1 MTQDTSL
8 DTEYWRVRET
18 CAYFWMETW
27 QIGAVEGEDA
37 FSFLQT
43 QTTNDCLAPKTGEG
57 CANAIVT
64 RKGNLRG
71 TFTLYKTG
79 DHEGFLLME
88 RNQAD
93 QVIEALEEFHFREA
107 LTFTREVPGLCLL
120 GLQGPKTPALINEA
134 TGQIHLDFKTSEIRE
149 ISVQGHKVW
158 ALEKSL
164 TGETGLVLAFEES
177 ARSQV
182 FEAIE
187 EAGKSTGFGPVSYEA
202 LETLRVEA
210 GLPVFGL
217 DMDEKMLL
225 PETGLEHTAVSYHK
239 GCYTGQ
245 EVIARLK
252 TYGAPSFALMG
263 ITLEEGATEIQHN
276 AEMKLGNKRL
286 GVVKTGAYSPSLGR
300 NIALAYIQKD
310 YRSPD
315 QVLEITVDG
324 KPQKITTALLPFYQ
338 PVSNLTR
345 AEELH
350 GQAMEIYKKEDNLDR
365 PIALL
370 REAIALAP
378 KFALGY
384 EALGVLLSKQNKLD
398 EAIALMKRLVEID
411 PGEIMAHSNL
421 SVYYM
426 QQGRIEEAEAEKG
439 EATAIQF
446 EKIIEEK
453 QKEKALQAQSKEQE
467 AERERQVGMF
477 KQVLEIDPVDQ
488 VANFGLGTIFFE
500 KGLYDEALGPLET
513 VVANFKDYSA
523 AYLALGKTLEKLA
536 RKDEAAEVYKKG
548 IAAASKKGDLMPLR
562 DMQNRLNKL
571 SDTTTG

>member
-1 MTQDTSL
+1 MTQDLTL
-8 DTEYWRVRET
+8 DTEYRRVRET
-18 CAYFWMETW
+18 CGYFWMETW
-27 QIGAVEGEDA
+27 QVGTIEGKDA
-37 FSFLQT
+37 FSYLQT
-43 QTTNDCLAPKTGEG
+43 QTTNDCLALKTREG

-79 DHEGFLLME
+79 DESAFILME
-88 RNQAD
+88 RMQAD
-93 QVIEALEEFHFREA
+93 QVIASLQEFHFREA
-107 LTFTREVPGLCLL
+107 FTFTKEISGYCLL
-120 GLQGPKTPALINEA
+120 GLQGPKSLALLNDL
-134 TGQIHLDFKTSEIRE
+134 TGQVLLDFKTCENRELNIR
-149 ISVQGHKVW
+149 GHKVW

-164 TGETGLVLAFEES
+164 TGETGFVLAFDES
-177 ARSQV
+177 VRAQV

-187 EAGKSTGFGPVSYEA
+187 DIGKAVGLGPVEHEA
-202 LETLRVEA
+202 MDTLRIEA
-210 GLPVFGL
+210 GLPIFGL

-263 ITLEEGATEIQHN
+263 IVQEEGALPLQHN
-276 AEMKLGNKRL
+276 AEMKLGSKRL
-286 GVVKTGAYSPSLGR
+286 GVVKSSVYSPSLER

-310 YRSPD
+310 FRSPD
-315 QVLEITVDG
+315 QTLDVTVEG
-324 KPQKITTALLPFYQ
+324 QPYKITTALLPFYQ
-338 PVSNLTR
+338 PVSNLAR

-350 GQAMEIYKKEDNLDR
+350 GQAMELYKKDDNLDP

-384 EALGVLLSKQNKLD
+384 EALGVLLSKQKKLD

-411 PGEIMAHSNL
+411 PSEIMAHSNL

-426 QQGRIEEAEAEKG
+426 EQGRIEDAEAEKG
-439 EATAIQF
+439 EATALQF

-453 QKEKALQAQSKEQE
+453 QKERAREAQTKEQE

-477 KQVLEIDPVDQ
+477 QQVLEIDPIDQ

-500 KGLYDEALGPLET
+500 RGKYDEALVPLET
-513 VVANFKDYSA
+513 VVENFKDYSA
-523 AYLALGKTLEKLA
+523 AYLALGKTLEKLERNDDA
-536 RKDEAAEVYKKG
+536 EEVYRKG

-571 SDTTTG
+571 SSPAS

>member
-8 DTEYWRVRET
+8 ETEYRRVRET
-18 CAYFWMETW
+18 CGFFWMENW
-27 QIGAVEGEDA
+27 QIGSIEGEDA
-37 FSFLQT
+37 FSFLQS
-43 QTTNDCLAPKTGEG
+43 QTTNDCLSLKTGEG

-71 TFTLYKTG
+71 TFTLYKTA
-79 DHEGFLLME
+79 DQAGFLLLE

-93 QVIEALEEFHFREA
+93 QVIDALEEFHFREA

-120 GLQGPKTPALINEA
+120 GLQGPKTLAILNKL
-134 TGQIHLDFKTSEIRE
+134 TDQVLLDFKTSETRE
-149 ISVQGHKVW
+149 LKIKDHTVW
-158 ALEKSL
+158 ALEKNL
-164 TGETGLVLAFEES
+164 TGETGLVLVFEES
-177 ARSQV
+177 ARTLI
-182 FEAIE
+182 FEAIK
-187 EAGKSTGFGPVSYEA
+187 EAGDAAGLGPVSHEA
-202 LETLRVEA
+202 LETLRIEA
-210 GLPVFGL
+210 GIPVYGL

-263 ITLEEGATEIQHN
+263 ITLEDGASELQHN

-286 GVVKTGAYSPSLGR
+286 GVVKSGVYSPSLEK

-315 QVLEITVDG
+315 KTLEITVDD
-324 KPQKITTALLPFYQ
+324 KPFKIQTALLPFYQ
-338 PVSNLTR
+338 PVSNLSR
-345 AEELH
+345 ARDLH
-350 GQAMEIYKKEDNLDR
+350 QQAMEIYKKEDNLDR

-453 QKEKALQAQSKEQE
+453 QKEKAQAAKSKEQE

-488 VANFGLGTIFFE
+488 VANFGLGTIYFE
-500 KGLYDEALGPLET
+500 KGLYDEALKPLET
-513 VVANFKDYSA
+513 VVENYKDYSA
-523 AYLALGKTLEKLA
+523 AYLALGKTLEKLEQ
-536 RKDEAAEVYKKG
+536 KDRATKVYQDG

-571 SDTTTG
+571 TNNGA